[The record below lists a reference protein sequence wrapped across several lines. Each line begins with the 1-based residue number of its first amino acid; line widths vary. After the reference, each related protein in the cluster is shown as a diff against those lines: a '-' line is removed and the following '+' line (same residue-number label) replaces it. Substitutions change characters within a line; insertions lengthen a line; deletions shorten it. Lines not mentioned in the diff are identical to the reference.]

1 MPRRPPRPHHR
12 RAIGILWIAACGVVA
27 GRVEAFFPTNL
38 RTLERIQGHSHEA
51 ITTEALEALDAERFG
66 AQQPTDSMRAANDAI
81 VAGNVHVDDDQVHSA
96 LHFDGENF
104 FAGQARLL
112 GIKEIVIA
120 SIQQNDV
127 QGARNELGQALH
139 SIQDFY
145 AHSNWTNNNGGVN
158 PDLGVTDHQLQNT
171 LGINDPAEVNGQ
183 LTTLL
188 TSGYYH
194 DEDRSPPTSIT
205 KGHKD
210 RHGGLTDKLSAI
222 DFGLGLN
229 RDSNNPEFSPEA
241 LKHELAANLAQ
252 QATKKYINEILDQLT
267 PKQVALLLGRS
278 RTFGI
283 VIDTTNSM
291 GPEIAS
297 VKNRATQLVDAR
309 VGTSSEPS
317 RYVLGQILDPETPA
331 PLVTTDADAFKAA
344 IAALTPRPQAVDCPE
359 LAMAGTM
366 SALGAMEE
374 GGELFVW
381 TDASAKD
388 AALAGAVSALA
399 QSKHIDVIYMLSG
412 SCSPIDPAYVRVAN
426 ESGGRVF
433 VVTEAQVDAA
443 GAALPALARGAT
455 SVDLLSVRDAV
466 ASGSK
471 DYAVPIDSTLT
482 EVTFS
487 ADTDA
492 MEVRRP
498 PPNAQLVQAG
508 DPDATVVQLAGGTQ
522 IATSAFTSG
531 TTVVHVTSPAAGTWT
546 VTIGVSA
553 TYRLAVSG
561 SSTLDL
567 TRFRFVQDGGRD
579 GHESV
584 VPIPG
589 LPVGGTAATAETLLT
604 GVFSSPQF
612 DLRRPDGT
620 HLQDVTLAAVLDGP
634 TGQFAGA
641 ITLPDEPFLAY
652 VTGQDGGGHAFQRVA
667 RDLFQPQ
674 SVSIAVPLR
683 QDLHAGLPTTYVF
696 SVRNAGA
703 AGTFDLTATDANGF
717 VTSATPSQANVGAG
731 ASADFTVILQP
742 PADVATGTSDALTV
756 RATSTG
762 TPGLENFAALTSV
775 VVPVPTT
782 TTPTTVTTTTTTTA
796 TTTTPTTVTPTT
808 VTTKTSTTT
817 LPCTTPRCTIDAALH
832 GQACGDETVPR
843 SITKRLDRGT
853 TLLDRADQHPK
864 SAKRLHRQVK
874 HVLRSAGKVAG
885 KAAKGKKPKLSAE
898 CALAIQHAIAA
909 VVAGL

>member
-1 MPRRPPRPHHR
+1 MPRRPSHPRPHR
-12 RAIGILWIAACGVVA
+12 RAIGVLGVVA
-27 GRVEAFFPTNL
+27 LACGIARHAEGFFPTNL
-38 RTLERIQGHSHEA
+38 RTLGGIQGHSHEA
-51 ITTEALEALDAERFG
+51 ITTDALEALDAELFG
-66 AQQPTDSMRAANDAI
+66 AAQPTDSMRTANDAI
-81 VAGNVHVDDDQVHSA
+81 VDGNVHVDDDQLHSA

-104 FAGQARLL
+104 FAGQGRLL

-120 SIQQNDV
+120 SIQQNDT

-145 AHSNWTNNNGGVN
+145 AHSNWTNNNGSVN
-158 PDLGVTDHQLQNT
+158 ADLGVTDHQLQNT

-183 LTTLL
+183 LTPLL

-194 DEDRSPPTSIT
+194 GEDRSPPTSIT
-205 KGHKD
+205 NGHKD
-210 RHGGLTDKLSAI
+210 RHGGLTDTLSPI

-252 QATKKYINEILDQLT
+252 QATQKYIHEILDQLT
-267 PKQVALLLGRS
+267 PKEVALLLGRS

-297 VKNRATQLVDAR
+297 VRNRATQLVDAR
-309 VGTSSEPS
+309 IGTSSEPS

-331 PLVTTDADAFKAA
+331 PFVTTDADAFKAA

-359 LAMAGTM
+359 LAMAGTL

-399 QSKHIDVIYMLSG
+399 QSKHIDVIFMLSG

-433 VVTEAQVDAA
+433 VVAEAEVDAA

-455 SVDLLSVRDAV
+455 SVGLLSVRDAV
-466 ASGSK
+466 VSGSK

-498 PPNAQLVQAG
+498 NAQLVQAG
-508 DPDATVVQLAGGTQ
+508 DPDATVVQLAGGTP
-522 IATSAFTSG
+522 IATGAFTSG
-531 TTVVHVTSPAAGTWT
+531 TSVVHVTSPVAGTWT

-604 GVFSSPQF
+604 GAFSSPQF
-612 DLRRPDGT
+612 DFRRPDGT
-620 HLQDVTLAAVLDGP
+620 HLQDVTLSAVPDGP
-634 TGQFAGA
+634 TGELAGEV
-641 ITLPDEPFLAY
+641 TLPAEPFLAY

-667 RDLFQPQ
+667 PSLFQPQ
-674 SVSIAVPLR
+674 SVSIAVPRR
-683 QDLHAGLPTTYVF
+683 QDLAAGMPTTYVF
-696 SVRNAGA
+696 SVGNAGA
-703 AGTFDLTATDANGF
+703 AGTFDLIATDDKGF
-717 VTSATPSQANVGAG
+717 VTSATPSQANLGAG
-731 ASADFTVILQP
+731 ASADFTVVLQP
-742 PADVATGTSDALTV
+742 PADAATGTSDALTV
-756 RATSTG
+756 RAASTS
-762 TPGLENFAALTSV
+762 TPGLENFAVLTSV
-775 VVPVPTT
+775 VVPTTSSTTVIPTT
-782 TTPTTVTTTTTTTA
+782 TT
-796 TTTTPTTVTPTT
+796 
-808 VTTKTSTTT
+808 TTT
-817 LPCTTPRCTIDAALH
+817 LPCTTPRCTFDAALH
-832 GQACGDETVPR
+832 GPACGDETVPA
-843 SITKRLDRGT
+843 SITKKLDRST
-853 TLLDRADQHPK
+853 DLLDRADQIAK
-864 SAKRLHRQVK
+864 KAKRLRRQAK
-874 HVLRSAGKVAG
+874 HVLGGARKAAG
-885 KAAKGKKPKLSAE
+885 KAAKGKKPKLTAE
-898 CALAIQHAIAA
+898 CAAAIQQAIG
-909 VVAGL
+909 VVVGTL

>member
-1 MPRRPPRPHHR
+1 MPRRPPHPRPHR
-12 RAIGILWIAACGVVA
+12 RSIGVLGVVALACGVA
-27 GRVEAFFPTNL
+27 RHAEAFFPTNL
-38 RTLERIQGHSHEA
+38 RTLGGIQGHSHEA
-51 ITTEALEALDAERFG
+51 ITTDALVALDAELFG
-66 AQQPTDSMRAANDAI
+66 AAQPTDSMRAAIDAI
-81 VAGNVHVDDDQVHSA
+81 VDGNVHVDDDQLHSA

-104 FAGQARLL
+104 VAGQGRLL

-120 SIQQNDV
+120 SIQQNDT

-145 AHSNWTNNNGGVN
+145 AHSNWTNNNGSVN

-194 DEDRSPPTSIT
+194 GEDRSPPTSIT
-205 KGHKD
+205 NGHKD
-210 RHGGLTDKLSAI
+210 RHGGLTDTLSPI

-252 QATKKYINEILDQLT
+252 QATKKYIHEILDQLT
-267 PKQVALLLGRS
+267 PKQVALLLGQS

-297 VKNRATQLVDAR
+297 VKNRATQLVDTR
-309 VGTSSEPS
+309 VGTPSEPS

-331 PLVTTDADAFKAA
+331 PFVTTDADAFKAA

-359 LAMAGTM
+359 LAMAGTL

-388 AALAGAVSALA
+388 AARAGDVSALA

-412 SCSPIDPAYVRVAN
+412 SCSPVDPAYVRVAN

-433 VVTEAQVDAA
+433 VVTEAEVDAA

-455 SVDLLSVRDAV
+455 SVSLLSVRDAV

-498 PPNAQLVQAG
+498 NAQLVQAG
-508 DPDATVVQLAGGTQ
+508 DPDATIVHLAGGTQ
-522 IATSAFTSG
+522 IATGAFTSG
-531 TTVVHVTSPAAGTWT
+531 TTVVHVTSPAAGTWM

-604 GVFSSPQF
+604 GAFSSPQF

-620 HLQDVTLAAVLDGP
+620 HLQDVTLSAVPDGP
-634 TGQFAGA
+634 TGEFAGGV
-641 ITLPDEPFLAY
+641 TLPAEPFLAY

-667 RDLFQPQ
+667 PSLFQPQ
-674 SVSIAVPLR
+674 SVSIAVPRR
-683 QDLHAGLPTTYVF
+683 QDLAAGMPTTYVF
-696 SVRNAGA
+696 SVGNAGA
-703 AGTFDLTATDANGF
+703 AGTFDLIAADDKGF
-717 VTSATPSQANVGAG
+717 VTSATPSQANLGAG
-731 ASADFTVILQP
+731 ASADFTVVLQP
-742 PADVATGTSDALTV
+742 PADAATGTSDALTV
-756 RATSTG
+756 RAASTS
-762 TPGLENFAALTSV
+762 TPGLENFAVLTSV
-775 VVPVPTT
+775 VVPTT
-782 TTPTTVTTTTTTTA
+782 STTITTTTTTT
-796 TTTTPTTVTPTT
+796 
-808 VTTKTSTTT
+808 TTT
-817 LPCTTPRCTIDAALH
+817 LPCTTPRCTFDAALH
-832 GQACGDETVPR
+832 GPACGDETVPAL
-843 SITKRLDRGT
+843 ITKKLDRAT
-853 TLLDRADQHPK
+853 DLLDRADQIAK
-864 SAKRLHRQVK
+864 KAKRLRRQAK
-874 HVLRSAGKVAG
+874 HVLGGARKAAG
-885 KAAKGKKPKLSAE
+885 KAAKGKKPKLTAE
-898 CALAIQHAIAA
+898 CAAAIQQAIG
-909 VVAGL
+909 VVVGTL